1 MYKMLKALKAYPN
14 VLEYTMFLHFI
25 LQGNWPAKY
34 RAHQQPRG
42 CSPLDPNHSHF
53 ILVDN
58 GTQHKFGTEI
68 EFRAKFEQAACR
80 LKSTTGIFTQDG
92 PFLPC
97 TSIIALCLFYY
108 RFCLVSSDTIIPS
121 VCVVLEGGPGT
132 LKTVKSAID
141 SGTPAVIVEV

>member
-1 MYKMLKALKAYPN
+1 MLKALKAYPN

-97 TSIIALCLFYY
+97 TTITALCPFL
-108 RFCLVSSDTIIPS
+108 LSSLSCFLRHDYS
-121 VCVVLEGGPGT
+121 VRLCRAGGRT
-132 LKTVKSAID
+132 RNVENCEERNRQWH
-141 SGTPAVIVEV
+141 SGRHR